1 MWAMFLHRLKKDW
14 FAQCCLIILVVVLA
28 LGIFAPWIAPQDPTL
43 TNIRI
48 KYHALSFD
56 YPLGTDHLG
65 RCVFSRL
72 IYGVRTT
79 LFYSLVAM
87 LLTISLGGIL
97 GLIAGYCRGKVDS
110 VIMRLCDMMLSFP
123 EIVMILAL
131 VGILGPSINHILL
144 AIVVVKWSWYARMVR
159 GAVIQYTHQNY
170 VRYAQV
176 VGIKP
181 LRILRRHILPMTAA
195 DMMILASTNMGA
207 VILTIS
213 ALSFLG
219 LGIQPPTPEW
229 GSMLS
234 TAKSVMFSHPTQML
248 PAGIMITLVV
258 VACNGLGDFLRDVF
272 DPTNRFDKSV
282 LVDAHHD
289 HD

>member
-1 MWAMFLHRLKKDW
+1 MWAIFLHHLKKDY
-14 FAQCCLIILVVVLA
+14 FAQLCLVILSVVLV
-28 LGIFAPWIAPQDPTL
+28 LGICAPWIAPHDPAL
-43 TNIRI
+43 TNVRI
-48 KYHALSFD
+48 KYHVFSWI
-56 YPLGTDHLG
+56 YPLGTDNLG

-72 IYGVRTT
+72 IYGIRIT
-79 LFYSLVAM
+79 LFYSLFAM
-87 LLTISLGGIL
+87 LLTILLGGVL
-97 GLIAGYCRGKVDS
+97 GLIAGYFRGKVDGF
-110 VIMRLCDMMLSFP
+110 IMRLCDMMLSFP

-131 VGILGPSINHILL
+131 VGILGPGINHILL
-144 AIVVVKWSWYARMVR
+144 AIVVVKWSWYARMIR

-195 DMMILASTNMGA
+195 DMMILASTNIGT

-229 GSMLS
+229 GSMLNA
-234 TAKSVMFSHPTQML
+234 AKAVMFSHPSQML
-248 PAGIMITLVV
+248 PVGIMITLVV

-272 DPTNRFDKSV
+272 DPANRFEQRF
-282 LVDAHHD
+282 LVGDHHD
-289 HD
+289 

>member
-1 MWAMFLHRLKKDW
+1 MWGLFLHRLKKDW
-14 FAQCCLIILVVVLA
+14 FAQLCLVILVLVLL
-28 LGIFAPWIAPQDPTL
+28 LGIFAPWLVPHDPTL
-43 TNIRI
+43 ANIRI
-48 KYHALSFD
+48 KYHPFSIS
-56 YPLGTDHLG
+56 YPLGTDNLG

-72 IYGVRTT
+72 MYGVRTT
-79 LFYSLVAM
+79 LFYSLLAM
-87 LLTISLGGIL
+87 MLTILLGGML
-97 GLIAGYCRGKVDS
+97 GLIAGYFRGKVDNI
-110 VIMRLCDMMLSFP
+110 IMRLCDMMLSFP

-131 VGILGPSINHILL
+131 VGILGPGINHILL
-144 AIVVVKWSWYARMVR
+144 AIVIVKWSWYARMIR

-181 LRILRRHILPMTAA
+181 IHILQRHILPMTAA
-195 DMMILASTNMGA
+195 DMMILASTNMGT

-234 TAKSVMFSHPTQML
+234 TAKIVMFSHPSQMI
-248 PAGIMITLVV
+248 PAGVMITLVV

-272 DPTNRFDKSV
+272 DPTNRFDRSF
-282 LVDAHHD
+282 LVDDHRHD
-289 HD
+289 

>member
-1 MWAMFLHRLKKDW
+1 MWISFLHRLKKDW
-14 FAQCCLIILVVVLA
+14 FAQLCLIVLVIVFI
-28 LGIFAPWIAPQDPTL
+28 LGICAPWIAPHDPTL

-48 KYHALSFD
+48 KYHAFSWA
-56 YPLGTDHLG
+56 YPLGADNLG

-72 IYGVRTT
+72 IYGIRTT
-79 LFYSLVAM
+79 LFYSFLAM
-87 LLTISLGGIL
+87 SLTILLGGVL
-97 GLIAGYCRGKVDS
+97 GLIAGYFRGKVDS
-110 VIMRLCDMMLSFP
+110 IIMRLCDMMLAFP

-131 VGILGPSINHILL
+131 VGILGRGMNHILL
-144 AIVVVKWSWYARMVR
+144 AIIVVKWSWYARMIR
-159 GAVIQYTHQNY
+159 GAVLQYTHQNY

-181 LRILRRHILPMTAA
+181 LHILRRHILPMTAA
-195 DMMILASTNMGA
+195 DMMILASTNMGT

-219 LGIQPPTPEW
+219 LGIQSPTPEL

-234 TAKSVMFSHPTQML
+234 TAKGVMLSHPSQML
-248 PAGIMITLVV
+248 PAGITITLVV

-272 DPTNRFDKSV
+272 DPTNRFDRSL
-282 LVDAHHD
+282 LVDDRHD
-289 HD
+289 